1 MAPMGKHMDA
11 KTRALCYFYRHP
23 PRNSG
28 VKPVPYRKIPKLLP
42 VRPRPTRQQVWT
54 AVRTFHLVQKSRGRK
69 KGFRKTTPAE
79 DRCILRAF
87 HKVREPLGSLV
98 ESRDVWNELTPALR
112 SKVCLRTVR
121 NRLREK
127 GYAMDEKRAGD
138 DMGEQW
144 RRKRVLFCVKHK
156 KKSQNM
162 WKQTIQGVGD
172 FRFFTFYP
180 KVFKR
185 RHRVKS
191 CKRTYMNQKEKSQT
205 AFQRPRRHIFKRR
218 EFKRCSKAKVFG
230 ITTSI
235 GTSLTVPCPLHPT
248 ACDWIKLLR
257 TRVAPFLA
265 ASFPSRS
272 TYTLLLDGETIM
284 RTEEA
289 KEAMKACGVRTLPGW
304 PAHSPDLNPQEN
316 VWAWT
321 EKHLRKAEKDTDTL
335 TVFKRRILE
344 ITKKYEGKEKL
355 VPSMVERLSLC
366 RKLKGANIGK

>member
-1 MAPMGKHMDA
+1 
-11 KTRALCYFYRHP
+11 
-23 PRNSG
+23 
-28 VKPVPYRKIPKLLP
+28 
-42 VRPRPTRQQVWT
+42 
-54 AVRTFHLVQKSRGRK
+54 
-69 KGFRKTTPAE
+69 
-79 DRCILRAF
+79 
-87 HKVREPLGSLV
+87 
-98 ESRDVWNELTPALR
+98 
-112 SKVCLRTVR
+112 
-121 NRLREK
+121 
-127 GYAMDEKRAGD
+127 
-138 DMGEQW
+138 MGEQW
-144 RRKRVLFCVKHK
+144 RRQRVLFCVKHK